1 MAALFCPLTGVV
13 YRRRRD
19 DEPGGAPE
27 VNGVEWLIDVSAC
40 DVAPLGDPD
49 ALVRLF
55 EAIVDRVGLR
65 PIGRPVWHQ
74 FPTTGGVTAVWML
87 QESHL
92 TIHTFPEFAS
102 ASLNLFCCTPR
113 ACPDWQS
120 LLRPALGPCSVRATQ
135 CERDYGAAQ
144 GRSAAAVSPSGGA
157 ILR

>member
-1 MAALFCPLTGVV
+1 
-13 YRRRRD
+13 
-19 DEPGGAPE
+19 

-40 DVAPLGDPD
+40 KVDPLRDPQ

-55 EAIVDRVGLR
+55 EAIVERVGLR

-102 ASLNLFCCTPR
+102 ASLNLFCCTVRP
-113 ACPDWQS
+113 CPDWS
-120 LLRPALGPCSVRATQ
+120 GLLAPTLGPCAVRATQ
-135 CERDYGAAQ
+135 CDRDYGADP
-144 GRSAAAVSPSGGA
+144 RRPAAMATADAGAVV
-157 ILR
+157 R